1 MVEDHPEVEVQSVLP
16 ETVLCRAAGSVGRP
30 LDLWMMVANVRH
42 LWWLLWLCCV
52 RETGPVLWQRA
63 LRQASSGWSG
73 RRRSVVVLLVD
84 RGCHQRGESCRLSGE
99 SGEAAL
105 CLQMFQARRLG
116 RVNIA
121 DCRVYRGV
129 CVCIRVCV
137 VLGIISRVDEATCRL
152 GSTLLCS
159 GEAGSQGGVAA
170 RAAVVPQQRACWAR

>member
-137 VLGIISRVDEATCRL
+137 VLGIIKLDASWI
-152 GSTLLCS
+152 S
-159 GEAGSQGGVAA
+159 GMTS
-170 RAAVVPQQRACWAR
+170 

>member
-1 MVEDHPEVEVQSVLP
+1 MRVVEDHPEVEVQSVLP

-137 VLGIISRVDEATCRL
+137 VLGIINL
-152 GSTLLCS
+152 
-159 GEAGSQGGVAA
+159 
-170 RAAVVPQQRACWAR
+170 